1 MGRGMPDLYTTGMS
15 KLVCKGWAV
24 AKSRTRV
31 SEISSRLCKE
41 QAELQRQKE
50 QEVM

>member
-31 SEISSRLCKE
+31 SEISSSS
-41 QAELQRQKE
+41 
-50 QEVM
+50 

>member
-1 MGRGMPDLYTTGMS
+1 MVTLRGLACSKVAVEMGRGMPDLYTTGMS

-31 SEISSRLCKE
+31 SEISSSS
-41 QAELQRQKE
+41 
-50 QEVM
+50 